1 MHVMNVVATQNT
13 ILIVEDDDAL
23 AQLMG
28 ERLSKEGFLVSIVCD
43 GLNAQAAI
51 RNQNP
56 DLVVLDI
63 MLPGIDGFEVCRR
76 VRPEFKG
83 AVLMLTARDGDIDHV
98 LGLELGADDFVVKPV
113 RPRILI
119 ARIRALLRR
128 TQKQVEDHCAPVINV
143 GDLQVDASRREASFK
158 GKPVELTTLE
168 FDLLRLLAEKAGAVM
183 SRNDIHLAV
192 YGTPYDGLERSID
205 VYISRLR
212 QKLGDDPANPQY
224 LKTVRGA
231 GYMLVGD
238 KS

>member
-1 MHVMNVVATQNT
+1 MNVGATQNT

-28 ERLSKEGFLVSIVCD
+28 ERLSKEGFIVSIVRD

-76 VRPEFKG
+76 VRPKYKG

-128 TQKQVEDHCAPVINV
+128 TQKQMEDHCGPVIKV

-183 SRNDIHLAV
+183 SRNDIHMAV
-192 YGTPYDGLERSID
+192 YGTPYDGFERSID

-212 QKLGDDPANPQY
+212 QKLGDDSANPQY

-231 GYMLVGD
+231 GYILVGD

>member
-1 MHVMNVVATQNT
+1 MSSASPDK

-23 AQLMG
+23 ASLMRD
-28 ERLSKEGFLVSIVCD
+28 RLRKEGLDASVVSD
-43 GLNAQAAI
+43 GNSAEIAI
-51 RNQNP
+51 LKSRP

-76 VRPEFKG
+76 VRPRYQG
-83 AVLMLTARDGDIDHV
+83 AILMLTARDGDIDHV

-128 TQKQVEDHCAPVINV
+128 MKTAPVEEGEPIIAV
-143 GDLQVDASRREASFK
+143 GDLVVDVSRREVSLK
-158 GKPVELTTLE
+158 GKPVDLTTLE
-168 FDLLRLLAEKAGAVM
+168 FNLLRLLAEKAGAVM
-183 SRNDIHLAV
+183 SRDDIHMAV
-192 YGTPYDGLERSID
+192 YGTAYDGIERSID
-205 VYISRLR
+205 VYISRIR
-212 QKLGDDPANPQY
+212 QKLGDDPANPYY

-231 GYMLVGD
+231 GYMLAGH